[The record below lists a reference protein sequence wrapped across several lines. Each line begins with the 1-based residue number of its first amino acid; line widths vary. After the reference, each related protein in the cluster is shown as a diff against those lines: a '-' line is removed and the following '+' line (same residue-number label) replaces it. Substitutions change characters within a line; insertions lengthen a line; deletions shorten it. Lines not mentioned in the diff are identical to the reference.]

1 MVLLPIKK
9 WLMLESPTGDML
21 ELLRGMRRK
30 KKEDVTPVI
39 DRTHFKHEKNHMKI
53 TCYNILCHSKSNKL
67 EGPGF

>member
-30 KKEDVTPVI
+30 KKEDITPVI
-39 DRTHFKHEKNHMKI
+39 DRTHFKHKKNHMKI